1 MQRMSMNEL
10 AATLGESVHTCRVLA
25 GEFALFIPATRVGEE
40 CFFRPEAVEI
50 LRLILA
56 QLEVG
61 VRKDYIDTMLS
72 RRYPVAE
79 VSIMM
84 VAGSTS
90 PAPIAMIT
98 DGRGPS
104 SPDAEAADTA
114 PERAP
119 VSVETD
125 PLTLNATDLMV
136 TRRLDDLASQVEAL
150 TAQVVA
156 LLDTR
161 PRADEPVPP
170 ASQAH
175 EHAVSAL
182 GAPARGFDRLR
193 TRGMPLASDTA
204 RTSRG

>member
-1 MQRMSMNEL
+1 MQRMSINEL
-10 AATLGESVHTCRVLA
+10 AVTLGESVRTCRVLA

-79 VSIMM
+79 VSIMTA
-84 VAGSTS
+84 AGSAS
-90 PAPIAMIT
+90 PQAIALIT
-98 DGRGPS
+98 DGRGSS
-104 SPDAEAADTA
+104 SPDAEAADA
-114 PERAP
+114 GPEQAP
-119 VSVETD
+119 VAVGTD
-125 PLTLNATDLMV
+125 PLLNAADLMV

-150 TAQVVA
+150 AAQVGA

-161 PRADEPVPP
+161 PRVDEPVPP
-170 ASQAH
+170 ASQSH
-175 EHAVSAL
+175 EHAASAT
-182 GAPARGFDRLR
+182 GAKARGFDRLR
-193 TRGMPLASDTA
+193 ARGAPIASDTA
-204 RTSRG
+204 RSSRG